1 MIKKIQ
7 TSMTGSLPIIPRCV
21 GYHHCQGNGGI
32 KTIIHCNIEVDI
44 GFGQLLHSTP
54 INYDHNLLS
63 DLEELLNL
71 LEDYKGDKEMLVVL
85 ITMVSDYFIK
95 YKTIITFEFE

>member
-1 MIKKIQ
+1 M
-7 TSMTGSLPIIPRCV
+7 
-21 GYHHCQGNGGI
+21 
-32 KTIIHCNIEVDI
+32 DI